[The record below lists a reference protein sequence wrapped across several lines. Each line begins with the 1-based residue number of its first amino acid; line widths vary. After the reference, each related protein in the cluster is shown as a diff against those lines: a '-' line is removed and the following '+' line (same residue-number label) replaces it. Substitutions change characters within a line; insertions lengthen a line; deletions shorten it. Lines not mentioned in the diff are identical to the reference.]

1 MVINISIWKKSFLL
15 DMSIFRILDS
25 MSLVLASGFWFLDFG
40 FSFSGPRSWNPVA
53 SVNITKCDNNL
64 LQRVTG
70 ITKYDTYYK
79 VWQKI
84 IIKCDRSFKVW

>member
-1 MVINISIWKKSFLL
+1 MVINISVLKKLFLL

-40 FSFSGPRSWNPVA
+40 FSLSGPRSWNPTD

-64 LQRVTG
+64 LQRVTD

-79 VWQKI
+79 V
-84 IIKCDRSFKVW
+84 